1 MNRILGGGE
10 KQVIKKEK
18 EKYLQD
24 MSFILFGERNL
35 RKKPI

>member
-1 MNRILGGGE
+1 MKRILGGGE
-10 KQVIKKEK
+10 NQVIKKEK

-35 RKKPI
+35 GKKPI